1 MKDNKDL
8 KDYIL
13 ETFSKL
19 KNIRAK
25 TEAERGKAISLV
37 YPQRNVFNSS
47 DRALYDGSGRDAHN
61 TLVNGILGHLLS
73 PSIEWFKLYLQE
85 GHYDMDKIHG
95 AADWLEECEA
105 IMYAE
110 LQRSNFY
117 QQAAEFI
124 ADSSAQ
130 GTAAMWMRES
140 VNDEGVVT
148 FQTISPDKYYIDE
161 NHDRWVDTFCY
172 KYKLTAK
179 QAIDYFDDDATE
191 KLQKSYE
198 DDPYEEHEFIH
209 MVMRRRDRDTFKN
222 DIENMPWASVHYSYT
237 DDEVIKISGFDEF
250 PILVHRWSRGSADSP
265 YGNGPGND
273 SIVDMTRLNRVTK
286 SQLLGADLATNPPL
300 MVPEELRG
308 KLRMMPGAYNYY
320 QNPNNQV
327 RPIQQQIDFS
337 VSLKIQ
343 EDIRKI
349 LDRNFYVEYFMMLA
363 RSERQMTAREVIER
377 MGEKA
382 AIIGPVV
389 GRLQVE
395 FLAPLIKRLFTLLGN
410 ERKLPPPPY
419 ALISRNR
426 SGQRSQLKIELMGP
440 LAQAMK
446 QYHHSQGIARGLET
460 LMPFMQID
468 PHVADNIDMDEAVR
482 IALIAEGWPQKALR
496 EIRDRDEI
504 RRQKQEAMQQQQ
516 ELEQEMQAAEIMQK
530 GGQRPEP
537 GSPAAQMLQQGQG
550 AIQRGLRGDQS

>member
-1 MKDNKDL
+1 MEQNKDL

-13 ETFSKL
+13 NTFQKL
-19 KNIRAK
+19 KNVRAS

-85 GHYDMDKIHG
+85 GHFDMDHIHG

-130 GTAAMWMRES
+130 GTAAMWMRDS
-140 VNDEGVVT
+140 LDEGVVT
-148 FQTISPDKYYIDE
+148 FQTIPPDKYYIDE
-161 NHDRWVDTFCY
+161 NHDRWVDTFSY

-179 QAIDYFDDDATE
+179 QAVDYLEDDATE
-191 KLQKSYE
+191 KITKSYD
-198 DDPYEEHEFIH
+198 DDPYSEHEFIH
-209 MVMRRRDRDTFKN
+209 MVFRRRDRDPFKK
-222 DIENMPWASVHYSYT
+222 DIENKPWASVHYSYT
-237 DDEVIKISGFDEF
+237 DDEVVKISGFDEF
-250 PILVHRWSRGSADSP
+250 PILVHRWSRGSVDTP

-286 SQLLGADLATNPPL
+286 SQMLAGDLATNPPL

-320 QNPNNQV
+320 QNANNQV
-327 RPIQQQIDFS
+327 RPISQQVDFTI
-337 VSLKIQ
+337 SLKIQ

-349 LDRNFYVEYFMMLA
+349 LDRNFFVEYFMMLA

-395 FLAPLIKRLFTLLGN
+395 FLAPLVKRLFGLLG
-410 ERKLPPPPY
+410 RVGKLPPPPY
-419 ALISRNR
+419 ALMQMGRQGR
-426 SGQRSQLKIELMGP
+426 RGQMKIELMGP

-504 RRQKQEAMQQQQ
+504 RRQKQEAMEQQQQ
-516 ELEQEMQAAEIMQK
+516 LEQEMQAADIMNK
-530 GGQRPEP
+530 GSKRPEA
-537 GSPAAQMLQQGQG
+537 GSPAAQMLQQAQG
-550 AIQRGLRGDQS
+550 ANQRGLRGDQS